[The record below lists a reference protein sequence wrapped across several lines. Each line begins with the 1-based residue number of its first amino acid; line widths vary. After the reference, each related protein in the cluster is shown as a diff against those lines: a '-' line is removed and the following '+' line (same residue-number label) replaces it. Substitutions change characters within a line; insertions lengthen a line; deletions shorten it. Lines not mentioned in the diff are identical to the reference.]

1 MKSLIRIV
9 FAICFALMGAT
20 HAQPQTLTDALPVF
34 SGAPMSMDFP
44 KIELR
49 TALQL
54 IADFSGVNM
63 VVADNVSGTLSL
75 RLHQVPW
82 DQVLH
87 TVLQTKGLGQH
98 RLGDVLWVA
107 PVAELAAREK
117 AMLESRVAMQA
128 LEPVQTRAFALN

>member
-1 MKSLIRIV
+1 MKLLIHIV
-9 FAICFALMGAT
+9 FAIGFALTSPT
-20 HAQPQTLTDALPVF
+20 HAQPQMLTDAPPQF

-63 VVADNVSGTLSL
+63 VVADSVSGTLSL

-98 RLGDVLWVA
+98 SLGGCCGSRRWLNW
-107 PVAELAAREK
+107 PPEK
-117 AMLESRVAMQA
+117 KPCWRVAWQCK
-128 LEPVQTRAFALN
+128 P